1 MLGKIEGRRRRCQQ
15 RMRCLDRITNSM
27 NMNLSKLQEI
37 IKNREAWHDAVHG
50 TTKSWTCLS
59 NWTNVFI
66 YFQNFIQ
73 YGLQGA
79 SQAVQVKKST
89 SQCRRHKRCEFD
101 LWIWKSGVAIC
112 SSIFAWKILWTE
124 KAGGLQSMGSCA
136 YANTHTHTPSLQDP
150 GYQATRNSGHGSW
163 ETKEVS
169 LILSQCRC
177 PEGFQDAVQSCRD
190 LSSLTVPVNWGDNGW
205 ALETQMARVQIL
217 EYWEERAAQRNISEH
232 LNAVSY
238 L

>member
-1 MLGKIEGRRRRCQQ
+1 MLGNIEGRRRRCQQ

-136 YANTHTHTPSLQDP
+136 YANTHTHTHQVYKILDIRQQGTVVMGAGKQRKWVLFFPSVVALKVSRMQCSHAGTWAVLQC
-150 GYQATRNSGHGSW
+150 
-163 ETKEVS
+163 
-169 LILSQCRC
+169 L
-177 PEGFQDAVQSCRD
+177 
-190 LSSLTVPVNWGDNGW
+190 
-205 ALETQMARVQIL
+205 
-217 EYWEERAAQRNISEH
+217 
-232 LNAVSY
+232 
-238 L
+238 